1 MAEGRISVRD
11 RIQNAFARCVIGFA
25 LMLPYKARVRLV
37 GWVVSALVAP
47 IAGWRT
53 RIRTNLAHAVPE
65 LPETEVERIVR
76 GVCDNVGRALIEIY
90 SGEEFLARV
99 ENSPFVGPGVEA
111 FEAFRASKSP
121 MVLVTAHIGNYDA
134 VRGTLAR
141 QGLAM
146 AALYKPMSNKAFN
159 EHYVAAISSIGT
171 PVYSAVGRGVAGL
184 IRHLKDGGTI
194 GIVGDVTRFAAPA
207 LSFFGR
213 PAHTPVSAAE
223 WAVTYNAPLI
233 PIFGLRNPDG
243 FTFRLHVGEPIPHG
257 PPEDM
262 MQAYNDAVETV
273 VRENMAQWFWIHRR
287 WRLKPE
293 SGVQSAS

>member
-11 RIQNAFARCVIGFA
+11 HIQNTFARCVITIA
-25 LMLPYKARVRLV
+25 LVLPYKTRVRLV

-53 RIRTNLAHAVPE
+53 RIRTNLQLAVPE
-65 LPETEVERIVR
+65 LSKQEVERIVR
-76 GVCDNVGRALIEIY
+76 GVCNNVGRALIEIY
-90 SGEEFLARV
+90 SGEEFLAHV
-99 ENSPFVGPGVEA
+99 ESSPFVGPGVDA
-111 FEAFRASKSP
+111 FNAFRESHRP
-121 MVLVTAHIGNYDA
+121 MVLITAHIGNYDA

-159 EHYVAAISSIGT
+159 KHYVSAISTIGQ
-171 PVYSAVGRGVAGL
+171 PVFSLGGRGVTGL

-194 GIVGDVTRFAAPA
+194 GIVGDVMRYAGPL
-207 LSFFGR
+207 LSFFGQ

-233 PIFGLRNPDG
+233 PVFGLRNPDG
-243 FTFRLHVGEPIPHG
+243 FTFRLHVAEPIPHG
-257 PPEDM
+257 TPEEM
-262 MQAYNDAVETV
+262 MQAYNDAVEAV
-273 VRENMAQWFWIHRR
+273 VRDNMDQWFWIHRR
-287 WRLKPE
+287 WMQKPDE
-293 SGVQSAS
+293 DA